1 MKRRNASIFLPP
13 AQVVVMIA
21 LIAVM
26 LGAVFG
32 LMMGSAMGGGVVGLA
47 AAGAVYGFIVVDAR
61 GKVKK
66 RHARR

>member
-1 MKRRNASIFLPP
+1 
-13 AQVVVMIA
+13 MIA

-32 LMMGSAMGGGVVGLA
+32 LMLGSAMGGGVVGLA